1 MSWGKVACAVACG
14 AAGLV
19 DAASG
24 QGAAWRTI
32 VNNGQLMP
40 GSDRP
45 FSSYSPGSVNERGLV
60 VFRARSR
67 GPGQP
72 IRGLYAF
79 DLASSGPS
87 LLVVGQVGG
96 EVPPPNNTE
105 YPPGSGSLATFTEFP
120 AFPRIDRD
128 SDLIVTRG
136 QSRPVWTYL
145 LEDGSETRVGVAGVY
160 AWTPDGLVTAASLL
174 GAVTD
179 AEDGSLV
186 FPWWQVPG
194 AGPGTRFDQFPG
206 SPTAT
211 GDLVAFKG
219 NFTDADTGLGQTG
232 IFFRRLSASGAP
244 AAVEVV
250 ARSGMP
256 IPGTKIPFGSTSP
269 PSAADGLVVFLGLDN
284 EEAPTAGGIYLAPLE
299 PLPELTA
306 LVRIGDPVPGEV
318 TGTATF
324 NRLGEALSFDGR
336 WLAFWGAWGEETF
349 VRTLTCPTDGQEE
362 VIAICNKQYPD
373 GFDVEIP
380 VNQGIF
386 ALDLQ
391 SGEFLPIAKTGVKG
405 VQDFL
410 YWVFSGSPGTGGEG
424 HGGEGLEDKGEG
436 PRWRS
441 SAFLAIDGFAEGA
454 FRAAFKASIDGTDAI
469 LTRVGPAPL
478 GEPVLIAVGGGAEAI
493 DPDAPEGSVITA
505 LGIERDSVRADR
517 IIVTASM
524 ESTTTKEP
532 WAGQYEADLPPVPS
546 CLGDLN
552 GDGAVSA
559 SDLTVLLAEW
569 DCEGACSADLD
580 TDGIVDGVDLAIM
593 LAAWGG
599 CPVG

>member
-67 GPGQP
+67 GLGQP

-79 DLASSGPS
+79 DLAGSGPS
-87 LLVVGQVGG
+87 LLVVGQV
-96 EVPPPNNTE
+96 
-105 YPPGSGSLATFTEFP
+105 
-120 AFPRIDRD
+120 
-128 SDLIVTRG
+128 
-136 QSRPVWTYL
+136 
-145 LEDGSETRVGVAGVY
+145 
-160 AWTPDGLVTAASLL
+160 
-174 GAVTD
+174 
-179 AEDGSLV
+179 
-186 FPWWQVPG
+186 
-194 AGPGTRFDQFPG
+194 
-206 SPTAT
+206 
-211 GDLVAFKG
+211 
-219 NFTDADTGLGQTG
+219 
-232 IFFRRLSASGAP
+232 
-244 AAVEVV
+244 
-250 ARSGMP
+250 
-256 IPGTKIPFGSTSP
+256 
-269 PSAADGLVVFLGLDN
+269 
-284 EEAPTAGGIYLAPLE
+284 
-299 PLPELTA
+299 
-306 LVRIGDPVPGEV
+306 
-318 TGTATF
+318 
-324 NRLGEALSFDGR
+324 
-336 WLAFWGAWGEETF
+336 
-349 VRTLTCPTDGQEE
+349 
-362 VIAICNKQYPD
+362 
-373 GFDVEIP
+373 
-380 VNQGIF
+380 
-386 ALDLQ
+386 
-391 SGEFLPIAKTGVKG
+391 
-405 VQDFL
+405 
-410 YWVFSGSPGTGGEG
+410 
-424 HGGEGLEDKGEG
+424 GGEGLEDKGEG